1 MTVAAGRFAALFGS
15 ALPIAD
21 GRGTPIDVG
30 ADTALLIAALLFG
43 WLAYARLRGKSFRSL
58 PVALG
63 WVSGALAV
71 AALVLAFVLPPIIR
85 PTPAATRP
93 TSTARLRILSPAE
106 DQAFRGSPARVEVL
120 LALTGARIVTFTST
134 RLVPDE
140 GHIHLYVDGALASMT
155 YGLSQTLEIAPGDHR
170 LLAEFVAV
178 DHAPFHPRVTA
189 MVTFRVEP

>member
-1 MTVAAGRFAALFGS
+1 
-15 ALPIAD
+15 
-21 GRGTPIDVG
+21 
-30 ADTALLIAALLFG
+30 
-43 WLAYARLRGKSFRSL
+43 
-58 PVALG
+58 
-63 WVSGALAV
+63 
-71 AALVLAFVLPPIIR
+71 VLAFVLPPIIR

-93 TSTARLRILSPAE
+93 ASTARLRILSPAE

-140 GHIHLYVDGALASMT
+140 GHIHLYVDGALVSMT

-178 DHAPFHPRVTA
+178 DHAPFRPRVTA